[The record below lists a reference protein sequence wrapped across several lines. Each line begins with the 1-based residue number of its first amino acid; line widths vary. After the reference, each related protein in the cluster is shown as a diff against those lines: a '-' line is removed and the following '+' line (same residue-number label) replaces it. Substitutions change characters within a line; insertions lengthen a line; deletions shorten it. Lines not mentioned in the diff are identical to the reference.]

1 MVTRKLTL
9 TMVAASLLVFS
20 FAALSEA
27 PQGYGEGRRAAHAL
41 LADWKARGGVALE
54 SFVPAA
60 PASRL
65 TAPAA
70 EPVPATDRDP
80 LVGTWIIDVPNPD
93 GSIAFSAFQTFGA
106 DGTFVETS
114 TLLGQLPEGPA
125 HGNWRRSGDGY
136 LLTFQVWS
144 FDPEGQPAGK
154 VRVRVFLRLT
164 GPRSLEAE
172 TVVDVVTPDGQ
183 LLEAV
188 ATGPYRG
195 RRMAIVAP

>member
-9 TMVAASLLVFS
+9 T
-20 FAALSEA
+20 FAAALLFSLSTA
-27 PQGYGEGRRAAHAL
+27 AAATPPSGYGEGRRAAHGL
-41 LADWKARGGVALE
+41 LADLKSRGAAALE
-54 SFVPAA
+54 DFVPAA
-60 PASRL
+60 PAARVA
-65 TAPAA
+65 APAA
-70 EPVPATDRDP
+70 EPAAATDRDP

-144 FDPEGQPAGK
+144 FDPEGLPAGK
-154 VRVRVFLRLT
+154 VRVRVFLRVT

-183 LLEAV
+183 LIEAV
-188 ATGPYRG
+188 ATGPYSG
-195 RRMAIVAP
+195 RRMGILAP